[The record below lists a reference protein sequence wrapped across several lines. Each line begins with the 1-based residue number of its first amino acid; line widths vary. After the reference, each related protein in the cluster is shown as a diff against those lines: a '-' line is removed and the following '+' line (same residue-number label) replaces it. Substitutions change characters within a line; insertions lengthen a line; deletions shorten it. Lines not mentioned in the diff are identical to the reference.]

1 MTFNNAMPQAAQPLH
16 RGFSLLE
23 LVMVLTIIAI
33 LAAIATPRYA
43 SAMARYRADLAARR
57 IAADLLLAQRIARTE
72 SRSRT
77 VQFDMEHCQYE
88 LINVSNPDQPQKPYL
103 VNLTD
108 PPYQASQLKV
118 QATKHNRGGN
128 NKTATNLAITFN
140 GFGVPDDQYTIAVQ
154 SGAITR
160 TVIVHA
166 DTGATSIK

>member
-1 MTFNNAMPQAAQPLH
+1 MTFNSATLRAAQPLR

-23 LVMVLTIIAI
+23 LVMVLTIMAT

-43 SAMARYRADLAARR
+43 NAMARYRADLAARR
-57 IAADLLLAQRIARTE
+57 IAADLQLAQRIARTE

-77 VQFDMEHCQYE
+77 VQFDMEHCRYE

-108 PPYQASQLKV
+108 SPYRASQLKI
-118 QATKHNRGGN
+118 QATQHNRGGN
-128 NKTATNLAITFN
+128 NKTATKLKITFN
-140 GFGVPDDQYTIAVQ
+140 GFGMPDDQYTIAVQ

-166 DTGATSIK
+166 DTGATSIR